1 LGFPSNRRFVNRLT
15 LPREAGIVLRI
26 DIHEA
31 SVSIHG
37 QYPPRGAR
45 RKRNGKHYE
54 VDLRF
59 GDLRSCRQ
67 RQCSS
72 RSAKRTHFERTHL
85 DRHYLQGRASGDLCD
100 ADIARVEYRDAV
112 DSMLGQDYFLG
123 EWEVGDGNSGTFFIR
138 FNPNGEA
145 TRSLG
150 SSHGIWAIAGE
161 EARINWDDGWHDV
174 IRKVGDAHEKF
185 AFAPGT
191 TLDDPPANVTA
202 AWKLKQKNSE
212 PKP

>member
-1 LGFPSNRRFVNRLT
+1 MESITKLICVLGT
-15 LPREAGIVLRI
+15 CVLA
-26 DIHEA
+26 A
-31 SVSIHG
+31 SVS
-37 QYPPRGAR
+37 AR
-45 RKRNGKHYE
+45 PAPQNEATSNEPTSIVITFKDGHQE
-54 VDLRF
+54 TF
-59 GDLRSCRQ
+59 
-67 RQCSS
+67 
-72 RSAKRTHFERTHL
+72 TM
-85 DRHYLQGRASGDLCD
+85 
-100 ADIARVEYRDAV
+100 ADVARVEYRDAV
-112 DSMLGQDYFLG
+112 DSTLGQDYFLG

-138 FNPNGEA
+138 FKPHGEA

-161 EARINWDDGWHDV
+161 EARISWDDGWHDV